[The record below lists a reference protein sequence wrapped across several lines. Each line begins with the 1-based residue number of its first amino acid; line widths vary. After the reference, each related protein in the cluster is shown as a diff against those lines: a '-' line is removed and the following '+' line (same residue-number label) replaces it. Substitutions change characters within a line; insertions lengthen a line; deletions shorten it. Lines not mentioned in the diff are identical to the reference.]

1 MTMTVTVTLFR
12 LSNTKRQVIE
22 YPEAW
27 IGCCRAVYNLGDLEL
42 VMRTITQHVHSTLLT
57 YLLLQVV
64 VPLNFSSQA
73 GLQHKRLPARDP
85 PTLHFPY
92 LKLNIW
98 LFYAQTRGAAA
109 PTLIFHMCT
118 FYPVRLGA
126 NNDIQ
131 SVIRE
136 LEFRANTNVRLPI
149 AVLLVLL
156 LCLP

>member
-1 MTMTVTVTLFR
+1 
-12 LSNTKRQVIE
+12 
-22 YPEAW
+22 
-27 IGCCRAVYNLGDLEL
+27 VYNLGDLEL

-136 LEFRANTNVRLPI
+136 LEFRENTSRHCYPNLMLQLPI